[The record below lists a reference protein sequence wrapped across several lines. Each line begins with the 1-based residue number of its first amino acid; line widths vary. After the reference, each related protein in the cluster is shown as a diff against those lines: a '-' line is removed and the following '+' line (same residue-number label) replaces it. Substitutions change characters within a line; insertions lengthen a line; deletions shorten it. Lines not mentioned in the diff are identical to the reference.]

1 MPKKV
6 SFDAVEI
13 RSYPIV
19 LSDNPECHYGPSIE
33 LGWEYHAASPDERLP
48 LSDYEASRSKR
59 RTVRQLYLSQV
70 QREKMLEP
78 IVTPEEL
85 QQALREKDRARR
97 YRQVSNSLQD
107 PVSKVSDSVRASRRH
122 KQIRRAVRNLQKK
135 QQRAAA
141 AAADELTDIYSGWW
155 LPWSAFI
162 F

>member
-19 LSDNPECHYGPSIE
+19 LSNNPECHYGPSIE
-33 LGWEYHAASPDERLP
+33 LGWEYTASPYASP
-48 LSDYEASRSKR
+48 LGDYEASRPKR

-70 QREKMLEP
+70 QREKLLEP
-78 IVTPEEL
+78 IVSPEEL
-85 QQALREKDRARR
+85 QQALKEKERARM
-97 YRQVSNSLQD
+97 YRKLSNSLQD
-107 PVSKVSDSVRASRRH
+107 PVSKVGDSVRASRRS
-122 KQIRRAVRNLQKK
+122 KQIQRAVRNLQKK
-135 QQRAAA
+135 QKGAAPA
-141 AAADELTDIYSGWW
+141 PDEAIDIYSGWW